1 MNLNIAQ
8 KFLIFRDTTIS
19 RLKAQGEINETTLIY
34 IKDLE
39 QKCKEI
45 TEEKA
50 SLAAEISELK
60 KQFAD
65 LLNNLKAEEE
75 TVIRKQEE
83 AVAELNIPNGDEI
96 AKMDWSDINAL
107 VERLEGQL

>member
-39 QKCKEI
+39 QKINILDTRIDQLE
-45 TEEKA
+45 
-50 SLAAEISELK
+50 
-60 KQFAD
+60 
-65 LLNNLKAEEE
+65 NNM
-75 TVIRKQEE
+75 QEMGQAIVE
-83 AVAELNIPNGDEI
+83 
-96 AKMDWSDINAL
+96 SNAPDPDAPF
-107 VERLEGQL
+107 

>member
-39 QKCKEI
+39 QKINILDTRIDQLE
-45 TEEKA
+45 
-50 SLAAEISELK
+50 
-60 KQFAD
+60 
-65 LLNNLKAEEE
+65 NNM
-75 TVIRKQEE
+75 QEMGQAIVE
-83 AVAELNIPNGDEI
+83 SIKPEPDIPF
-96 AKMDWSDINAL
+96 
-107 VERLEGQL
+107 

>member
-39 QKCKEI
+39 QKINILDTRIDQLENNMQEMGQAI
-45 TEEKA
+45 VESIA
-50 SLAAEISELK
+50 PDPDEL
-60 KQFAD
+60 F
-65 LLNNLKAEEE
+65 
-75 TVIRKQEE
+75 
-83 AVAELNIPNGDEI
+83 
-96 AKMDWSDINAL
+96 
-107 VERLEGQL
+107 

>member
-39 QKCKEI
+39 QKINILETRIDQLDNNMKEMGQAI
-45 TEEKA
+45 
-50 SLAAEISELK
+50 
-60 KQFAD
+60 
-65 LLNNLKAEEE
+65 
-75 TVIRKQEE
+75 
-83 AVAELNIPNGDEI
+83 
-96 AKMDWSDINAL
+96 
-107 VERLEGQL
+107 VESILPDPDDPF

>member
-39 QKCKEI
+39 QKI
-45 TEEKA
+45 NILDTRIDQ
-50 SLAAEISELK
+50 LA
-60 KQFAD
+60 
-65 LLNNLKAEEE
+65 NNM
-75 TVIRKQEE
+75 QEMGQAIME
-83 AVAELNIPNGDEI
+83 SNAPDSDEPF
-96 AKMDWSDINAL
+96 
-107 VERLEGQL
+107 

>member
-39 QKCKEI
+39 HKINILDTRIDQLENNMQEMGQAI
-45 TEEKA
+45 VESIVPDPEEP
-50 SLAAEISELK
+50 
-60 KQFAD
+60 F
-65 LLNNLKAEEE
+65 
-75 TVIRKQEE
+75 
-83 AVAELNIPNGDEI
+83 
-96 AKMDWSDINAL
+96 
-107 VERLEGQL
+107 

>member
-39 QKCKEI
+39 QKINILDTRIDQLE
-45 TEEKA
+45 
-50 SLAAEISELK
+50 
-60 KQFAD
+60 
-65 LLNNLKAEEE
+65 NNMQEMGQAIVES
-75 TVIRKQEE
+75 IKQEPD
-83 AVAELNIPNGDEI
+83 IPF
-96 AKMDWSDINAL
+96 
-107 VERLEGQL
+107 

>member
-39 QKCKEI
+39 QKINILDTRIDQLE
-45 TEEKA
+45 
-50 SLAAEISELK
+50 
-60 KQFAD
+60 
-65 LLNNLKAEEE
+65 NNM
-75 TVIRKQEE
+75 QEMGQAIVE
-83 AVAELNIPNGDEI
+83 SI
-96 AKMDWSDINAL
+96 APDPPD
-107 VERLEGQL
+107 VPF

>member
-39 QKCKEI
+39 QKINILDTRIDQLE
-45 TEEKA
+45 
-50 SLAAEISELK
+50 
-60 KQFAD
+60 
-65 LLNNLKAEEE
+65 NNMREMGQAIVE
-75 TVIRKQEE
+75 
-83 AVAELNIPNGDEI
+83 
-96 AKMDWSDINAL
+96 SINT
-107 VERLEGQL
+107 GT